1 MECFVIIKFGV
12 SNGIE
17 EKCQYCNKN
26 FKSLGRHVWR
36 CTAKLYTQSSQ
47 ITGNHGDQNNKQIQF
62 IENSSRSLVNLNDQH
77 SLNAPEGTITE
88 YDKKMQSKQNNED
101 GYIKFHCRKLCKG
114 ICGLRAH
121 HRFCKINDMPELR
134 ELFNNE
140 LVEIREDSITCDKN
154 FEPNDQYIPQ
164 NKLPKTGIKLP
175 KTKSDWKQANEYF
188 RVTLDHTKEIVDIN
202 EEITN
207 VQNTIYDYFRN
218 ECGTVVEEVSNS
230 EYKQTYEKLSKRQ
243 LKKTLSEL
251 KSNKRS
257 ELEIRYASNLI
268 RKK

>member
-1 MECFVIIKFGV
+1 
-12 SNGIE
+12 
-17 EKCQYCNKN
+17 
-26 FKSLGRHVWR
+26 
-36 CTAKLYTQSSQ
+36 
-47 ITGNHGDQNNKQIQF
+47 
-62 IENSSRSLVNLNDQH
+62 
-77 SLNAPEGTITE
+77 
-88 YDKKMQSKQNNED
+88 MQSKQNNED

-140 LVEIREDSITCDKN
+140 LVEIREDSITCDEN

-207 VQNTIYDYFRN
+207 
-218 ECGTVVEEVSNS
+218 
-230 EYKQTYEKLSKRQ
+230 L
-243 LKKTLSEL
+243 
-251 KSNKRS
+251 
-257 ELEIRYASNLI
+257 
-268 RKK
+268 